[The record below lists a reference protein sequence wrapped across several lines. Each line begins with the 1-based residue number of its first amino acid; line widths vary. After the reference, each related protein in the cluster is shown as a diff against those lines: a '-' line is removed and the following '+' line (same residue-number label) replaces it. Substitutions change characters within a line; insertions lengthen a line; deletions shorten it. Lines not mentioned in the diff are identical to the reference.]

1 MNHLEYISKK
11 QDKTLKEWDKFMH
24 RFPVADISDFEDATK

>member
-24 RFPVADISDFEDATK
+24 RFPVEFEDATK